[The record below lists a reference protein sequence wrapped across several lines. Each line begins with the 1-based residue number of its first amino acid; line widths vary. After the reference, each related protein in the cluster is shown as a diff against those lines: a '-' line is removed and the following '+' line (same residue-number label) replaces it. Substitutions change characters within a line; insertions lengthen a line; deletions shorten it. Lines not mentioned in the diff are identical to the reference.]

1 MVLTIRL
8 QAGAVTSGGRTV
20 RSRMRAGVCR
30 GIVRLVLTAKGPEY
44 RNREGVERDALVRR
58 VGYTYY
64 TQDFA
69 ELVYRE
75 LLWHDSKVV
84 AFIPRLHLI
93 TAELGNPLAG
103 LFPSHCKN
111 WWPLVED
118 VFSSPAVLR
127 AQHTTQNTRS

>member
-1 MVLTIRL
+1 M
-8 QAGAVTSGGRTV
+8 TSGDMTV
-20 RSRMRAGVCR
+20 HSELRDGAIHAMC
-30 GIVRLVLTAKGPEY
+30 RLVLTANGPEY
-44 RNREGVERDALVRR
+44 RNREWVDRDALVRR

-69 ELVYRE
+69 ELMYRE
-75 LLWHDSKVV
+75 LLWHDSKVKSV
-84 AFIPRLHLI
+84 LPRLHMR

-118 VFSSPAVLR
+118 VFSSPAVLKVQR
-127 AQHTTQNTRS
+127 TTHCT